1 MKLERNVFLRR
12 RVQLLHGGVALFAM
26 WIAAAAG
33 AHPLAPSLLELR
45 EESSGA
51 FAVRFK
57 TPSLRAPGV
66 ELEPVLP
73 PHCVPIEP
81 RTAKVEPNHV
91 ELHWRI
97 TCSGAGLDGTTL
109 SVTGLDR
116 SRTTALIRVVFA
128 DGRMAKGLIRADAPA
143 FVVNVGQGIAWNYL
157 SLGFEHILLGPD
169 HLLFVLGLLL
179 LIVGRRK
186 LIGAVTSFTLG
197 HSVTL
202 GLAVFDLIR
211 VPQQIVEVAIAITLV
226 MIALELVRK
235 DVHAKSL
242 LRSRPWLA
250 AFGFGLL
257 HGLGFAGALREAGLP
272 GDEIPLALLFF
283 NVGIEVGQLAFIAVA
298 FVVIAWTQK
307 AVVERFWIDR
317 VGAYGIGSLAVFWVL
332 ERSATLVR

>member
-1 MKLERNVFLRR
+1 M
-12 RVQLLHGGVALFAM
+12 
-26 WIAAAAG
+26 
-33 AHPLAPSLLELR
+33 
-45 EESSGA
+45 
-51 FAVRFK
+51 
-57 TPSLRAPGV
+57 
-66 ELEPVLP
+66 
-73 PHCVPIEP
+73 
-81 RTAKVEPNHV
+81 
-91 ELHWRI
+91 
-97 TCSGAGLDGTTL
+97 
-109 SVTGLDR
+109 
-116 SRTTALIRVVFA
+116 
-128 DGRMAKGLIRADAPA
+128 
-143 FVVNVGQGIAWNYL
+143 
-157 SLGFEHILLGPD
+157 
-169 HLLFVLGLLL
+169 FVLGLLL

-226 MIALELVRK
+226 MVALELVRK

-272 GDEIPLALLFF
+272 GDEIPVALLFF

>member
-1 MKLERNVFLRR
+1 
-12 RVQLLHGGVALFAM
+12 
-26 WIAAAAG
+26 
-33 AHPLAPSLLELR
+33 
-45 EESSGA
+45 
-51 FAVRFK
+51 
-57 TPSLRAPGV
+57 
-66 ELEPVLP
+66 
-73 PHCVPIEP
+73 
-81 RTAKVEPNHV
+81 
-91 ELHWRI
+91 
-97 TCSGAGLDGTTL
+97 
-109 SVTGLDR
+109 
-116 SRTTALIRVVFA
+116 
-128 DGRMAKGLIRADAPA
+128 
-143 FVVNVGQGIAWNYL
+143 
-157 SLGFEHILLGPD
+157 
-169 HLLFVLGLLL
+169 
-179 LIVGRRK
+179 
-186 LIGAVTSFTLG
+186 
-197 HSVTL
+197 
-202 GLAVFDLIR
+202 
-211 VPQQIVEVAIAITLV
+211 